1 MTILILVGMA
11 VLVGVLLLYVFELGR
26 SRRLLL
32 KAGNA
37 RKALRGSEELFRSI
51 MQNVH
56 AFILLID
63 RDFVVT
69 RTNYYDITKARK
81 PEGRLV
87 RVGDLLRCNNALSAE
102 GGCGTH
108 ELCGNCPIRK
118 KIEETFRAKS
128 SFTDLEAILDI
139 QDRRG
144 EVAECDTYVSGEYME
159 IDDKE
164 GMVITVHDITRLKK
178 AEAELNRARE
188 KAENADRSKS
198 AFLANMSHEIR
209 TPLNAIVGFS
219 ELLAAADT
227 EEEKQKYLEIL
238 HTNSELL
245 LQLVNDIL
253 DLSKIEAGT
262 LEFVYSDVDI
272 NLLLNDLEQLFR
284 MKIGSN
290 SPVQIITEPGLPSC
304 MVHTDRN
311 RIAQVVSNF
320 VSNAIKFTT
329 EGSIRIGYQSSE
341 NGLRFYVSD
350 TGSGIS
356 ADKLEGVFDRF
367 VRLQSDKNG
376 NGLGLSICKTIVN
389 KLGGE
394 IGAESEVGKGSTF
407 WFTLPEH
414 SDIKPKVIIEKE
426 QEELPS
432 AVRVPVIDA
441 GSDKKL
447 SILVAEDMEDNYR
460 LCEAILASRYELH
473 WAHNGEEAISLFLK
487 FQPDIILMDIRMP
500 EVNGYEATEAIR
512 QMSAT
517 VPIIALTAF
526 AYEEDRQKIMHSGF
540 TDFLTKPISSKVL
553 LGKLESLKKI

>member
-69 RTNYYDITKARK
+69 RTNYYDITKARQ
-81 PEGRLV
+81 PEGRLA

-108 ELCGNCPIRK
+108 ELCGSCPIRK

-139 QDRRG
+139 RDRRG

-219 ELLAAADT
+219 ELLASAST
-227 EEEKQKYLEIL
+227 EEEKAQFLEIV
-238 HTNSELL
+238 HSNNELL
-245 LQLVNDIL
+245 QQLIADIL

-262 LEFVYSDVDI
+262 LEFTFSEVDVNQLMFDI
-272 NLLLNDLEQLFR
+272 EQLFR
-284 MKIGSN
+284 MRLEDKSAVI
-290 SPVQIITEPGLPSC
+290 QIIRQTPPDEC
-304 MVHTDRN
+304 VMYTD
-311 RIAQVVSNF
+311 
-320 VSNAIKFTT
+320 
-329 EGSIRIGYQSSE
+329 EGSITFGYNRCAE
-341 NGLRFYVSD
+341 GLYFYVKD
-350 TGSGIS
+350 TGSGIPE
-356 ADKLEGVFDRF
+356 DKVNHIFERF
-367 VRLQSDKNG
+367 VRVEQNKKG
-376 NGLGLSICKTIVN
+376 TGLGLAICEMIIR
-389 KLGGE
+389 KLGGK
-394 IGAESEVGKGSTF
+394 IGVESEYGKGSTF
-407 WFTLPEH
+407 WFTLP
-414 SDIKPKVIIEKE
+414 INGRQIKE
-426 QEELPS
+426 QGTE
-432 AVRVPVIDA
+432 ID
-441 GSDKKL
+441 
-447 SILVAEDMEDNYR
+447 
-460 LCEAILASRYELH
+460 
-473 WAHNGEEAISLFLK
+473 
-487 FQPDIILMDIRMP
+487 
-500 EVNGYEATEAIR
+500 
-512 QMSAT
+512 
-517 VPIIALTAF
+517 
-526 AYEEDRQKIMHSGF
+526 
-540 TDFLTKPISSKVL
+540 
-553 LGKLESLKKI
+553 GKTNL